1 MSFYGDRM
9 TRHEFREQ
17 IFRMLFGMSFHTDEE
32 ERRAAL
38 YNYLDETCEFELSED
53 EQKDIVEKIMDIVSY
68 IPELDS
74 DIDRAAEGWRTTRMG
89 KAELTILRLALYEM
103 RYDEAVPVGVAIN
116 EAVEL
121 SKEYCEDG
129 APAFIN
135 GILAKLARDTETKEA
150 TL

>member
-1 MSFYGDRM
+1 M
-9 TRHEFREQ
+9 TRHELREQ
-17 IFRMLFGMSFHTDEE
+17 IFKILFGMSFHTGEE
-32 ERRAAL
+32 DRRTAL

-53 EQKDIVEKIMDIVSY
+53 EQRDITEKVMDIVAD
-68 IPELDS
+68 IPELDA
-74 DIDRAAEGWRTTRMG
+74 DIDRASEGWRTSRMG

-103 RYDEAVPVGVAIN
+103 RYDEAVPLGVAIN

-135 GILAKLARDTETKEA
+135 GILAKLARDVDEEA
-150 TL
+150 AR